1 MFLIRV
7 RMHVQYPGRAR
18 GLCLQGIFVMVKEG
32 DTAVIDTKNIL
43 LNLFFSQFLDLR
55 NSFIFYSMAFYT
67 SSFENI

>member
-18 GLCLQGIFVMVKEG
+18 GLFLQGIFVMVKEG

-43 LNLFFSQFLDLR
+43 LKTFFSQFLDLR
-55 NSFIFYSMAFYT
+55 NSFIFYSMAFYI